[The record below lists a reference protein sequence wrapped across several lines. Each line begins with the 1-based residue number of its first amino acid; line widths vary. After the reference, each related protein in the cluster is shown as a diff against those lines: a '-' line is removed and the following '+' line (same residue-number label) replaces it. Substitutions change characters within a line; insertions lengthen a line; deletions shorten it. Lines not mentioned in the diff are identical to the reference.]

1 MLLAYLIVMGS
12 PVKAS
17 VEAQFSFVKLST
29 CTAMTR
35 WSHSTG
41 VVDPGLYRSAEIS
54 RGRGVPIAF
63 RYELYPV
70 VERRSLRRLIG
81 TKLPRRRLPSVSG
94 RESKRRK
101 LLWPLS
107 QT

>member
-1 MLLAYLIVMGS
+1 MGGRS
-12 PVKAS
+12 
-17 VEAQFSFVKLST
+17 
-29 CTAMTR
+29 
-35 WSHSTG
+35 
-41 VVDPGLYRSAEIS
+41 GLYRSAEIS

-107 QT
+107 QTKATDASGATARIPPRIDE